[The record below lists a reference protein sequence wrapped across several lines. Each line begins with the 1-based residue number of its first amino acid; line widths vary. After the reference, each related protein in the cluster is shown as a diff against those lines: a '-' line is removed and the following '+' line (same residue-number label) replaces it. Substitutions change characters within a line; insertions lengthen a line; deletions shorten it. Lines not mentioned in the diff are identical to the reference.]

1 MRVYNAKKA
10 QIDFPLAGDTRV
22 TVPGFSVSRDLLPN
36 EQFLTMIC
44 QSFEPDEIALIVSG
58 PFEVG
63 LCGKNPTVTPFI
75 VNSLDEAIK
84 RFNAPAQ
91 GKSTPKPE
99 PAPAI
104 EVVEEKVEEPAEEV
118 VIEPEAEQN
127 PIPEA
132 VEEVLT
138 EGAEPETSFPEP
150 EAEEEIAEQAEVSDD
165 AMDAVSDVAE
175 EDNGAPVNN
184 FGGKKS
190 KKKKRK

>member
-84 RFNAPAQ
+84 RFNTPAQ
-91 GKSTPKPE
+91 GKPE
-99 PAPAI
+99 PAPA
-104 EVVEEKVEEPAEEV
+104 VEEKVEEQP
-118 VIEPEAEQN
+118 
-127 PIPEA
+127 
-132 VEEVLT
+132 VEEVIT
-138 EGAEPETSFPEP
+138 ESEPEPEP
-150 EAEEEIAEQAEVSDD
+150 EAEAVPEEGAESEASFPEQEEEIPDQPAEIGDD
-165 AMDAVSDVAE
+165 AMDVDSDIE
-175 EDNGAPVNN
+175 EDSNAAPVNN
-184 FGGKKS
+184 FGGKKLRR
-190 KKKKRK
+190 KKRK

>member
-84 RFNAPAQ
+84 RFNTPAQ
-91 GKSTPKPE
+91 STTKPE
-99 PAPAI
+99 PAPA
-104 EVVEEKVEEPAEEV
+104 VEEKVEEQPAEEV
-118 VIEPEAEQN
+118 ITESEPE
-127 PIPEA
+127 P
-132 VEEVLT
+132 VCEER
-138 EGAEPETSFPEP
+138 PHRSP
-150 EAEEEIAEQAEVSDD
+150 
-165 AMDAVSDVAE
+165 
-175 EDNGAPVNN
+175 
-184 FGGKKS
+184 
-190 KKKKRK
+190 